1 MKIAEVSKMYGI
13 SSVTLRYYEKVGLIP
28 AVNRDASG
36 IRDYTET
43 DLKRIEFVMCMRNAG
58 LPVQILAEYMHLIM
72 QGDET
77 IGSRK
82 EILVKQRESLLTK
95 MNELQKSL
103 DLLDY
108 KINVYEN
115 ALLKKEKE
123 MVDDM
128 EIAVERRI

>member
-1 MKIAEVSKMYGI
+1 
-13 SSVTLRYYEKVGLIP
+13 
-28 AVNRDASG
+28 
-36 IRDYTET
+36 
-43 DLKRIEFVMCMRNAG
+43 MCMRNAG
-58 LPVQILAEYMHLIM
+58 LPVQILAEYMHLIL

>member
-1 MKIAEVSKMYGI
+1 
-13 SSVTLRYYEKVGLIP
+13 
-28 AVNRDASG
+28 
-36 IRDYTET
+36 
-43 DLKRIEFVMCMRNAG
+43 
-58 LPVQILAEYMHLIM
+58 MHLIM

>member
-1 MKIAEVSKMYGI
+1 MKIAEVSKCMEFHRI
-13 SSVTLRYYEKVGLIP
+13 RCAIMKRRT
-28 AVNRDASG
+28 DSG
-36 IRDYTET
+36 SQERCKRHRDYTET

-58 LPVQILAEYMHLIM
+58 LPVQILAEYMHLIL

>member
-1 MKIAEVSKMYGI
+1 
-13 SSVTLRYYEKVGLIP
+13 
-28 AVNRDASG
+28 
-36 IRDYTET
+36 
-43 DLKRIEFVMCMRNAG
+43 
-58 LPVQILAEYMHLIM
+58 
-72 QGDET
+72 
-77 IGSRK
+77 
-82 EILVKQRESLLTK
+82 